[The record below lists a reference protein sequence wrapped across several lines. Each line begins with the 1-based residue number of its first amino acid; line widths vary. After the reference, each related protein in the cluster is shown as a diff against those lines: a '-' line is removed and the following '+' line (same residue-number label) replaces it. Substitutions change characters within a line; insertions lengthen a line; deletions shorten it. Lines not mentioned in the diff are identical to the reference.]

1 MLQHPAI
8 MGLLAGLVTWGFTSL
23 GAAAVFSPREFSR
36 RSLDIML
43 GFAAGVMLAASFWS
57 LLDPALELAG
67 AGWGAWRFVP
77 VAFGFLGGAVALRLL
92 DILLPHLHPL
102 EGFAD
107 VPQTKILVFYPKDG
121 VSKVQE
127 TQMVTQEGDN
137 VGVCAVVG
145 NFDDAQT
152 GVKRLFSDAALRDT
166 PGCPER
172 QAVRLRDGC
181 AFGCGTSPCFCQGP
195 SRRSRVCVTPL
206 PGQEKEGIIILFH
219 HSGRTARGKEKLRRS
234 SYAVHERSHGPG
246 P

>member
-23 GAAAVFSPREFSR
+23 GAAVVFSPREFSR

-107 VPQTKILVFYPKDG
+107 GRPSRLPRSALLVLAITLHNIP
-121 VSKVQE
+121 
-127 TQMVTQEGDN
+127 EGLA
-137 VGVCAVVG
+137 VGV
-145 NFDDAQT
+145 
-152 GVKRLFSDAALRDT
+152 
-166 PGCPER
+166 
-172 QAVRLRDGC
+172 
-181 AFGCGTSPCFCQGP
+181 AFGASAASPEMGFAGA
-195 SRRSRVCVTPL
+195 VKL
-206 PGQEKEGIIILFH
+206 MLGIVLLF
-219 HSGRTARGKEKLRRS
+219 LQ
-234 SYAVHERSHGPG
+234 
-246 P
+246 